1 MARYVLLELPGIVA
15 IETKLRTREEQWDHG
30 ASWRP
35 EYDTLEA
42 DIRAASV
49 TLFGVTEDQTWFQ
62 WDYARPFEEYES
74 ASRTWEMNF
83 DLIHYDY
90 DQSKPVWDALGWDVS
105 DGEGDEAYSLA
116 YFGRQI
122 VGATKGMFG
131 YLPDSEEALTSQ
143 AERQAMAWA
152 AKLQAG
158 SGRR

>member
-1 MARYVLLELPGIVA
+1 MARYVLRDLPGITA
-15 IETKLRTREEQWDHG
+15 IEAKLRTRDEQWESG
-30 ASWRP
+30 AAWRP
-35 EYDTLEA
+35 EYDSLDA
-42 DIRAASV
+42 DIEATSIA
-49 TLFGVTEDQTWFQ
+49 LFGVTEDQTRFE
-62 WDYARPFEEYES
+62 WDYARPFEEYEA
-74 ASRTWEMNF
+74 ASRSWEMNF
-83 DLIHYDY
+83 ELIYCDY

-143 AERQAMAWA
+143 AERQAAAWA